1 MTQEHTN
8 ETQAALAYSLEARK
22 QMKAIKVKYIG
33 NESAITQES
42 TLDKMRRLDAR
53 VESKAQIKGL
63 VVGILSTLIL
73 GTGMSAFMVW
83 NQPLAGISAGIVG
96 IAGIIATFPLYQ
108 RVLKQER
115 EKAAPEI
122 IRLSEQ
128 A

>member
-8 ETQAALAYSLEARK
+8 EIQAALAYSLEARK
-22 QMKAIKVKYIG
+22 QMEAIKVKYIG
-33 NESAITQES
+33 NESAVTQEA

-83 NQPLAGISAGIVG
+83 NQPLAGISVSS
-96 IAGIIATFPLYQ
+96 T
-108 RVLKQER
+108 
-115 EKAAPEI
+115 
-122 IRLSEQ
+122 S
-128 A
+128 